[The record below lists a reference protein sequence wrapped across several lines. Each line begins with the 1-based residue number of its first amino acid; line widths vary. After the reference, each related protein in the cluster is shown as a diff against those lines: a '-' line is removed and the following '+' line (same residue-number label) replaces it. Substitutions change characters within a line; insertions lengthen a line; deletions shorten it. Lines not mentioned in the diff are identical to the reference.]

1 MLHFRPL
8 IVYHLGWFSET
19 RPKLWIKLIKT
30 VDAVV
35 VISDMGGGGRDS
47 SFDLSDCDLEGLILY
62 ISMDKTTP
70 LLSS

>member
-1 MLHFRPL
+1 M
-8 IVYHLGWFSET
+8 
-19 RPKLWIKLIKT
+19 
-30 VDAVV
+30 DAVV

-62 ISMDKTTP
+62 ISMDKNTP